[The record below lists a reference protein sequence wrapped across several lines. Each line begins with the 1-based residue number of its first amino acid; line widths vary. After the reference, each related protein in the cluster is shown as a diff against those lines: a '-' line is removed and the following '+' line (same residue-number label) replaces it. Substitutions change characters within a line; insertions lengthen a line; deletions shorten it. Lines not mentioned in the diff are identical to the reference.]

1 MPTYDFICLDCKRRF
16 EKFIAFA
23 DYGNI
28 PIACPHCSSLKV
40 QRKIGRVRV
49 AKSDDSRMDDFSD
62 PATMQSMEDDPKAMG
77 SMLRKMKSQVG
88 EDVGP
93 EFDEVVG
100 RLEAGQ
106 SPEEIEG
113 QVPGLGNPG
122 PGASPGFDDED
133 L

>member
-1 MPTYDFICLDCKRRF
+1 M
-16 EKFIAFA
+16 
-23 DYGNI
+23 
-28 PIACPHCSSLKV
+28 
-40 QRKIGRVRV
+40 
-49 AKSDDSRMDDFSD
+49 AKSDDSRMDDFNNPEAMED
-62 PATMQSMEDDPKAMG
+62 MEDDPKAMG

-122 PGASPGFDDED
+122 LEAGPGLDDD
-133 L
+133 DP

>member
-1 MPTYDFICLDCKRRF
+1 MPTYEFICLDCKRRF
-16 EKFIAFA
+16 EKFIAFT
-23 DYGNI
+23 DYGKI
-28 PIACPHCSSLKV
+28 SIACPHCSSLKV

-49 AKSDDSRMDDFSD
+49 AKSDDSRMDDFSN
-62 PATMQSMEDDPKAMG
+62 PAALEGMEDDPKAMG

-100 RLEAGQ
+100 RLEAGE
-106 SPEEIEG
+106 SPEEMEG
-113 QVPGLGNPG
+113 QVPGLGIPG
-122 PGASPGFDDED
+122 TGADPELDDGD